1 MRTIEHV
8 NKAKGILNEIERII
22 NIVNNLTDSTDSR
35 IVGLSFDEYYI
46 ANVTGIEY
54 VIARLMCKKSALEHE
69 LKKLLEQ

>member
-8 NKAKGILNEIERII
+8 NKAKGILNEIERIM

-54 VIARLMCKKSALEHE
+54 VIARLMGKKSALEHE